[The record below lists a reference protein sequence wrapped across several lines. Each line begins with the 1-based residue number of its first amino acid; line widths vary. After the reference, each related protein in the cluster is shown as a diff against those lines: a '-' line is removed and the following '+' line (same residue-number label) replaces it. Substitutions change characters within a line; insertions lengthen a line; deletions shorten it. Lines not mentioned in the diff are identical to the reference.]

1 VQGID
6 RPAHS
11 TRHRT
16 RKDSIMTTRI
26 APRLYAV
33 ASAAFFT
40 LLMLAGIQSLA
51 TSEAPAGQLARA
63 AAQQHA

>member
-1 VQGID
+1 
-6 RPAHS
+6 
-11 TRHRT
+11 
-16 RKDSIMTTRI
+16 MNTRI
-26 APRLYAV
+26 APRLYAM

-40 LLMLAGIQSLA
+40 LLMLASIQSLA

>member
-1 VQGID
+1 
-6 RPAHS
+6 
-11 TRHRT
+11 
-16 RKDSIMTTRI
+16 MNTRI
-26 APRLYAV
+26 APRLYAM

-40 LLMLAGIQSLA
+40 LVMLAGIQSLA